1 MFTRHSMPTVL
12 VVLGA
17 TGDLMHKKIVP
28 ALFNLYKLGNTP
40 KLFKIIGLSRR
51 DWIDHEFKQSL
62 RKILADHHKKQII
75 SKEQIDAFINL
86 WIYHQG
92 RFDFLSEYK
101 QLATKLGYFDDK
113 WNVCS
118 NKLFYIA
125 APPQFYETILNN
137 LHSSGLTKPCSPEEG
152 FTRVLIEKPF
162 GYDSKTANRLE
173 ILLSKLFKEE
183 QIYRIDH
190 YLAKENMQN
199 ILHFR
204 FSNALFDS
212 AWSNRYIEK
221 VEIRLWEKLGVEKR
235 GVFYDGLGALRDVGQ
250 NHLLQMVALM
260 TMDNPGGFY
269 PDAIRNKRVEILNTL
284 QIIKR
289 GEIIKNT
296 YRAQYKDY
304 RKIDGVNASSN
315 TETYFKIKLFL
326 NHPRWTGIPFILE
339 SGKKL
344 KEQKKEIVITFKHP
358 NPCFCPMGASHS
370 LKNKV
375 IFQLEPDEG
384 VFIDLFSKKPGLNFE
399 IKDSQFKYLLRKRG
413 EKAQYVEEYEKLLLD
428 AIKGDQTLF
437 VRSDEVVAMW
447 RFVDGITEGWKD
459 NKVPLKFYKKGSSE
473 AIVDSQFIDKS
484 IEDSL
489 TFPKIK
495 RQIGVLGLGKMGANI
510 SRRLIDKNWDVIGY
524 NRSSED
530 TKHLEM
536 EGLKGAFSLKEL
548 ISSLTKPRLLL
559 LSLPAGTVIDKVIFE
574 KNGLVNLLEKDDVI
588 IDGGNSY
595 FQDTVKRAEKLKS
608 KGIKYIDAGIS
619 GGPQGA
625 RLGACLM
632 IGGEREVFK
641 EYEQLFY
648 DLATI
653 NGYQF
658 FEGMGAGHFVK
669 MVHNGIEYGIMQAI
683 AEGFNILKK
692 SNYHLNL
699 SRVAQIYNHGSVIE
713 SKLIGWL
720 EQAFIL
726 HGENLN
732 GVSGIVAHS
741 GEGEWT
747 VKTAKALGIKAKIIE
762 DALLFRKRSNK
773 KQDFTGQVVSA
784 LREQF
789 GGHSVK

>member
-1 MFTRHSMPTVL
+1 MFTKFDMPTML
-12 VVLGA
+12 IVLGA

-28 ALFNLYKLGNTP
+28 ALFNLYKLGHTP

-51 DWIDHEFKQSL
+51 DWSDDDFKQSL
-62 RKILADHHKKQII
+62 RKILANHHKKQLVH
-75 SKEQIDAFINL
+75 KEQIDAFINL

-92 RFDFLSEYK
+92 RFDVLSEYK
-101 QLATKLGYFDDK
+101 ELATKLGYFDNK

-125 APPQFYETILNN
+125 APPQFYETILSN
-137 LHSSGLTKPCSPEEG
+137 LHDSGLTKPCSPEEG

-162 GYDSKTANRLE
+162 GYDSRTASRLE

-190 YLAKENMQN
+190 YLAKENIQN
-199 ILHFR
+199 ILNFR

-212 AWSNRYIEK
+212 AWSNKYIEK

-235 GVFYDGLGALRDVGQ
+235 GFFYDGLGALRDVGQ

-260 TMDNPGGFY
+260 TMDHPGGFY
-269 PDAIRNKRVEILNTL
+269 SEAIRNKRVEILNTL
-284 QIIKR
+284 QTIEKQ
-289 GEIIKNT
+289 EIVKNT

-304 RKIDGVNASSN
+304 RKIEGVNKSSN

-326 NHPRWTGIPFILE
+326 NHPRWTGVPFVLE

-358 NPCFCPMGASHS
+358 NPCFCPTGSDHS

-375 IFQLEPDEG
+375 IFQLEPKEG
-384 VFIDLFSKKPGLNFE
+384 VFIDLFSKKPGLNLE

-447 RFVDGITEGWKD
+447 RFVDRITQEWEK
-459 NKVPLKFYKKGSSE
+459 NVPLKFYRKGSSE
-473 AIVDSQFIDKS
+473 AIVKSQFIDKS
-484 IEDSL
+484 IEDRFL
-489 TFPKIK
+489 FPKIK
-495 RQIGVLGLGKMGANI
+495 KQIGVLGLGKMGANI
-510 SRRLIDKNWDVIGY
+510 SRRLVDKNWDVVGY
-524 NRSSED
+524 NRSPED
-530 TKHLEM
+530 TKRLES
-536 EGLKGAFSLKEL
+536 EGLEGAYSLKEL
-548 ISSLTKPRLLL
+548 VSSLSKPRLLL
-559 LSLPAGTVIDKVIFE
+559 LSLPAGPAIDQVIFE
-574 KNGLVNLLEKDDVI
+574 KDGLANLLEKGDTI

-595 FQDTVKRAEKLKS
+595 FQDTIKRAEKLKS
-608 KGIKYIDAGIS
+608 KGIKYLDVGIS
-619 GGPQGA
+619 GGPAGA

-632 IGGEREVFK
+632 IGGNKETFK
-641 EYEQLFY
+641 QHEQLFY
-648 DLATI
+648 DLSTI
-653 NGYQF
+653 GGYQF

-692 SNYHLNL
+692 TDYKLDL
-699 SRVAQIYNHGSVIE
+699 TRIAQIYNHGSVIE

-720 EQAFIL
+720 EKAFIM

-747 VKTAKALGIKAKIIE
+747 VKTANALKIKAKIIE
-762 DALLFRKRSNK
+762 ESLLFRKQSHNK
-773 KQDFTGQVVSA
+773 VDFTGQVVSA

>member
-1 MFTRHSMPTVL
+1 ML

-28 ALFNLYKLGNTP
+28 ALFNLYKSGRTP

-51 DWIDHEFKQSL
+51 DWSDDEFKQSL
-62 RKILADHHKKQII
+62 RKILADHHKKQIV

-86 WIYHQG
+86 WTYHQG

-125 APPQFYETILNN
+125 APPQFYETILSN
-137 LHSSGLTKPCSPEEG
+137 LHDSGLTKPCSPEEG

-162 GYDSKTANRLE
+162 GHDSRTANRLE

-199 ILHFR
+199 ILNFR

-212 AWSNRYIEK
+212 SWSNKYIEK
-221 VEIRLWEKLGVEKR
+221 VQIRLWERLGVEKR

-269 PDAIRNKRVEILNTL
+269 SEAIRNKRVEILNTL
-284 QIIKR
+284 QTIDR
-289 GEIIKNT
+289 TEIIKNT

-304 RKIDGVNASSN
+304 RKIEGVNRSSN

-326 NHPRWTGIPFILE
+326 NHPRWKGVPFILE

-344 KEQKKEIVITFKHP
+344 KEQRKEIVVTFKHP
-358 NPCFCPMGASHS
+358 NPCFCPTGSDHS

-384 VFIDLFSKKPGLNFE
+384 VFIDLFSKKPGLNLE
-399 IKDSQFKYLLRKRG
+399 IKNSQFKYLLRKKG

-447 RFVDGITEGWKD
+447 KFIDRITQEWETD
-459 NKVPLKFYKKGSSE
+459 VPLKFYKKGSTGP
-473 AIVDSQFIDKS
+473 IVDSQFIDKS
-484 IEDSL
+484 IEEGFL
-489 TFPKIK
+489 FPKIK
-495 RQIGVLGLGKMGANI
+495 KQIGILGLGKMGANI

-524 NRSSED
+524 NRSPED
-530 TKHLEM
+530 TKLLEL

-548 ISSLTKPRLLL
+548 ITSLSKPRLLL
-559 LSLPAGTVIDKVIFE
+559 LSLPAGPVIDKIIFE
-574 KNGLVNLLEKDDVI
+574 KDGLIDLLEKDDVI

-595 FQDTVKRAEKLKS
+595 FQDTIKRAEKLKS
-608 KGIKYIDAGIS
+608 KGIKYVDVGIS

-632 IGGEREVFK
+632 IGGRQEIFK
-641 EYEQLFY
+641 AYEQLFY
-648 DLATI
+648 DLSTN

-658 FEGMGAGHFVK
+658 FEGTGAGHFVK
-669 MVHNGIEYGIMQAI
+669 MVHNGIEYGIMQSI
-683 AEGFNILKK
+683 AEGFNVLKK
-692 SNYHLNL
+692 TNYHLDL
-699 SRVAQIYNHGSVIE
+699 TRIAQIYNHGSVIE

-720 EQAFIL
+720 EKAFIF

-747 VKTAKALGIKAKIIE
+747 VKTAEAFGQEVKIIN
-762 DALLFRKRSNK
+762 DALLFRKNSHDK
-773 KQDFTGQVVSA
+773 KDYTGQVVSA

>member
-1 MFTRHSMPTVL
+1 MFTKFDMPTML

-28 ALFNLYKLGNTP
+28 ALFNLYKSGRTP

-51 DWIDHEFKQSL
+51 DWTDYEFKQLL
-62 RKILADHHKKQII
+62 RKILADHHKKKII
-75 SKEQIDAFINL
+75 SKEQVDAFINL

-101 QLATKLGYFDDK
+101 QLATKLGYFDNK

-125 APPQFYETILNN
+125 APPQFYETILSN
-137 LHSSGLTKPCSPEEG
+137 LHNSGLTKPCSPEEG

-162 GYDSKTANRLE
+162 GYDSRTASRLE
-173 ILLSKLFKEE
+173 ILLSKLFKEQ

-212 AWSNRYIEK
+212 SWSNRYIEK
-221 VEIRLWEKLGVEKR
+221 VQIRLWEKLGVEKR
-235 GVFYDGLGALRDVGQ
+235 GIFYDGLGALRDVGQ
-250 NHLLQMVALM
+250 NHLLQMIALM

-269 PDAIRNKRVEILNTL
+269 SEAIRNKRVEILNTL
-284 QIIKR
+284 QTINKE
-289 GEIIKNT
+289 EIIKNT

-304 RKIDGVNASSN
+304 RKIEGVSKSSS

-326 NHPRWTGIPFILE
+326 NHPRWIGVPFILE

-344 KEQKKEIVITFKHP
+344 KEQRKEIVITFKHP
-358 NPCFCPMGASHS
+358 NPCFCPTGSDHS

-375 IFQLEPDEG
+375 IFQLEPSEG
-384 VFIDLFSKKPGLNFE
+384 VFVDLFSKKPGLNLE
-399 IKDSQFKYLLRKRG
+399 IKDSQFKYLLRKKG

-447 RFVDGITEGWKD
+447 RFIDRITQEWEK
-459 NKVPLKFYKKGSSE
+459 NVPLKLYKKGSSE
-473 AIVDSQFIDKS
+473 AIIDSQFIDKS
-484 IEDSL
+484 IEDSFL
-489 TFPKIK
+489 FPKIK
-495 RQIGVLGLGKMGANI
+495 KQIGILGLGKMGANI
-510 SRRLIDKNWDVIGY
+510 SRRLIDKNWDVVGY
-524 NRSSED
+524 NRTPDD
-530 TKHLEM
+530 TKHLEL
-536 EGLKGAFSLKEL
+536 EGLKGTYSLGEFV
-548 ISSLTKPRLLL
+548 SSLTKPRLVL
-559 LSLPAGTVIDKVIFE
+559 LSLPAGPVIDKVIFE
-574 KNGLVNLLEKDDVI
+574 KKGLADLLEKGDVI

-595 FQDTVKRAEKLKS
+595 FQDAIKRAEKLKS
-608 KGIKYIDAGIS
+608 KGIKYLDVGIS

-632 IGGEREVFK
+632 VGGDKRVFK

-648 DLATI
+648 DLSTI

-692 SNYHLNL
+692 TDYRLDL
-699 SRVAQIYNHGSVIE
+699 TRIAQIYNHGSVIE

-720 EQAFIL
+720 EQALIL
-726 HGENLN
+726 HGENLS

-747 VKTAKALGIKAKIIE
+747 VKTANALKVKAKIIE
-762 DALLFRKRSNK
+762 ESLLFRKQSHDK
-773 KQDFTGQVVSA
+773 KDFTGQIVSA

>member
-1 MFTRHSMPTVL
+1 MPTML

-28 ALFNLYKLGNTP
+28 ALFNLYKSGRTP

-51 DWIDHEFKQSL
+51 DWSDDDFKQSL
-62 RKILADHHKKQII
+62 RKILADHHKKQIV

-92 RFDFLSEYK
+92 RFDFLSEYQ

-125 APPQFYETILNN
+125 APPKFYETILSN
-137 LHSSGLTKPCSPEEG
+137 LHDSGLTKPCSPEEG

-199 ILHFR
+199 ILNFR

-212 AWSNRYIEK
+212 SWSNKYIEK
-221 VEIRLWEKLGVEKR
+221 VQIRLWERLGVEKR

-269 PDAIRNKRVEILNTL
+269 SEAIRNKRVEILNTL
-284 QIIKR
+284 QIIERK
-289 GEIIKNT
+289 EIIKNT
-296 YRAQYKDY
+296 YRAQYNDY
-304 RKIDGVNASSN
+304 RKIEGVNKSSN

-326 NHPRWTGIPFILE
+326 NHPRWKGVPFILE

-344 KEQKKEIVITFKHP
+344 KEQRKEIVVTFKHP
-358 NPCFCPMGASHS
+358 NPCFCPIGSDHS

-384 VFIDLFSKKPGLNFE
+384 VFIDLFSKKPGLSHE
-399 IKDSQFKYLLRKRG
+399 IKNSQFKYLLRKKG

-447 RFVDGITEGWKD
+447 RFIDRITQEWEAD
-459 NKVPLKFYKKGSSE
+459 VPLKFYKKGSSGPV
-473 AIVDSQFIDKS
+473 VDSQFIDKS
-484 IEDSL
+484 VEEGFL
-489 TFPKIK
+489 FPKIK
-495 RQIGVLGLGKMGANI
+495 KQIGILGLGKMGANI

-524 NRSSED
+524 NRSPED
-530 TKHLEM
+530 TKRLEL
-536 EGLKGAFSLKEL
+536 EGLKGAFSLREL
-548 ISSLTKPRLLL
+548 VSSLPKPRLLL
-559 LSLPAGTVIDKVIFE
+559 LSLPAGPVIDKIIFE
-574 KNGLVNLLEKDDVI
+574 KDGLVDLLEKDDVI

-595 FQDTVKRAEKLKS
+595 FQDTIKRAARLKS
-608 KGIKYIDAGIS
+608 KGIKYIDVGIS

-632 IGGEREVFK
+632 IGGRQEIFK
-641 EYEQLFY
+641 EYEQLFF
-648 DLATI
+648 DLSTN

-658 FEGMGAGHFVK
+658 FEGTGAGHFVK
-669 MVHNGIEYGIMQAI
+669 MVHNGIEYGIMQSI
-683 AEGFNILKK
+683 AEGFNVLKK
-692 SNYHLNL
+692 TDYHLDL
-699 SRVAQIYNHGSVIE
+699 TRIAQIYNHGSVIE

-720 EQAFIL
+720 EKAFIF
-726 HGENLN
+726 HGENLD
-732 GVSGIVAHS
+732 GVSGVVAHS

-747 VKTAKALGIKAKIIE
+747 VKTAEALGLEAKVIN
-762 DALLFRKRSNK
+762 DALLFRKNSHDKR
-773 KQDFTGQVVSA
+773 DFTGQVLSA